1 MNKYKTLI
9 SNTALISLGTFGSK
23 LLVFLMVRFYTGYL
37 TTTEY
42 GTSDLITQTA
52 NLLLPIVS
60 LGITNGVFRF
70 AMDSNCDKKS
80 VFSGGFFSVTAGGIL
95 FLIIAPLLML
105 VEQFDGYIW
114 LIIIYT
120 MASCYHS
127 LCSQYIRAV
136 GKTAFFAVQGIVNT
150 SLVIVLNILFLA
162 VFNMGITG
170 YVLSVVL
177 ADGLSALLIFF
188 KEKLWRQI
196 TVKINK
202 EIFKKMLVYSIPMI
216 PTTIFW
222 WVTSVSDRY
231 MVSGFIGTEANGIYA
246 VSYKVP
252 TFLTLLSTVFMQAWQ
267 FSAVTESENDKK
279 EHIDFFSK
287 VWSSFQSVMFL
298 AAWAIIAFSV
308 PVIKILTTPDYYSAW
323 KYIPL
328 LAASMIF
335 NSFANFMGSV
345 YVVEK
350 RSKNSFLTAMLGAV
364 INIILN
370 FLLIPTALGV
380 QGAAIAT
387 FASYFAI
394 FVIRALNVQ
403 KYIPFKLYLPQVMLN
418 TAVILLQ
425 SIFMILSLP
434 FNIPVQVACAVLL
447 AVINYKFIM
456 VFVNKFLS
464 FFKTKRRVK

>member
-37 TTTEY
+37 NTEQY

-52 NLLLPIVS
+52 NLLLPIIS

-70 AMDSNCDKKS
+70 AIDSNADKKS
-80 VFSGGFFSVTAGGIL
+80 VFSTGLYCITFGGLMFFG
-95 FLIIAPLLML
+95 IAPLLSL
-105 VEQFDGYIW
+105 VTQFRGYIW

-127 LCSQYIRAV
+127 LCSQYVRAI

-162 VFNMGITG
+162 VFDMGITG

-188 KEKLWRQI
+188 KEKLWQQI
-196 TVKINK
+196 TFKID
-202 EIFKKMLVYSIPMI
+202 KKILREMLAYSIPMI

-231 MVSGFIGTEANGIYA
+231 MVSGFIGTDANGIYA
-246 VSYKVP
+246 VAYKVP

-267 FSAVTESENDKK
+267 FSAVSESENDKQ
-279 EHIDFFSK
+279 EHIDFFSA
-287 VWSSFQSVMFL
+287 VWGSFQSAMFL
-298 AAWAIIAFSV
+298 ASSV
-308 PVIKILTTPDYYSAW
+308 IVALSVVVIKILTTKAFYSAW
-323 KYIPL
+323 EYIPL
-328 LAASMIF
+328 LAAAMIF
-335 NSFANFMGSV
+335 NSFANFTGSV

-364 INIILN
+364 LNIILN
-370 FLLIPTALGV
+370 FALIPTLGV
-380 QGAAIAT
+380 QGASIAT
-387 FASYFAI
+387 FISYFAI
-394 FVIRALNVQ
+394 FVIRALNVR
-403 KYIPFKLYLPQVMLN
+403 KYIPFNLYLKQVVLN
-418 TAVILLQ
+418 TIVILIQ
-425 SIFMILSLP
+425 SVFMILSLP
-434 FNIPVQVACAVLL
+434 LNWLVQIVCIL
-447 AVINYKFIM
+447 ALFVINYKFIM
-456 VFVNKFLS
+456 VFVNKIFSVL
-464 FFKTKRRVK
+464 KIKRRVK

>member
-1 MNKYKTLI
+1 MNKYKTLV

-37 TTTEY
+37 TTSQY

-52 NLLLPIVS
+52 NLLLPLIS

-70 AMDSNCDKKS
+70 AIDSKLDKKS
-80 VFSGGFFSVTAGGIL
+80 VFSSGLFTITFGALFFV
-95 FLIIAPLLML
+95 IIAPFLSLID
-105 VEQFDGYIW
+105 QFKGFIW

-127 LCSQYIRAV
+127 LCSQYIRAI
-136 GKTAFFAVQGIVNT
+136 GNTAFFAVQGIINT

-177 ADGLSALLIFF
+177 ADGFSAILIFI
-188 KEKLWRQI
+188 KEKLWREI
-196 TVKINK
+196 TFKPQK
-202 EIFKKMLVYSIPMI
+202 EIFKSMLKYSIPMI
-216 PTTIFW
+216 PATIFW

-231 MVSGFIGTEANGIYA
+231 MVSGFIGTDANGIYA

-252 TFLTLLSTVFMQAWQ
+252 TFLTLLSTIFMQAWQ
-267 FSAVTESENDKK
+267 FSAVTESEKDRK

-298 AAWAIIAFSV
+298 AGSVIIAFSI
-308 PVIKILTTPDYYSAW
+308 PVIKLLTTPDYYSAW

-328 LAASMIF
+328 LSTSMVF
-335 NSFANFMGSV
+335 SAFANFMGSV

-350 RSKNSFLTAMLGAV
+350 RSKNSFLTSMLGALL
-364 INIILN
+364 NIVLN
-370 FLLIPTALGV
+370 FILIPSSLGV

-387 FASYFAI
+387 FASYLLVFI
-394 FVIRALNVQ
+394 VRAFNVK
-403 KYIPFKLYLPQVMLN
+403 KYIPFKMVWGSVIIN
-418 TAVILLQ
+418 TVIILVQTL
-425 SIFMILSLP
+425 FMVLSLP
-434 FNIPVQVACAVLL
+434 LNILVQAVCIVALL
-447 AVINYKFIM
+447 IVNFKHIKIFI
-456 VFVNKFLS
+456 FKILS
-464 FFKTKRRVK
+464 FLKK